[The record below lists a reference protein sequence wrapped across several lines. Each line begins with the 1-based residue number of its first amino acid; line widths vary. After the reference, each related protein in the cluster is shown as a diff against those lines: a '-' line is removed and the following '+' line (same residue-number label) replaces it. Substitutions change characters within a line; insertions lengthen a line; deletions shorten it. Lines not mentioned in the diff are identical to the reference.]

1 MFRSKSV
8 KGANAMIK
16 SDQIIRCGDFKVLR
30 YAVARTGIIG
40 HWIKGDNKREFRAD
54 NGAVL
59 NYWKSTGTISF
70 QGPELA
76 AAKFKASVLKRAIVI
91 R

>member
-1 MFRSKSV
+1 MKKS
-8 KGANAMIK
+8 G
-16 SDQIIRCGDFKVLR
+16 QTFTCGDYKVLR
-30 YAVARTGIIG
+30 FAVARTGITG
-40 HWIKGDNKREFRAD
+40 HWIKGVNNKREFRAD

-59 NYWKSTGTISF
+59 NYWKSTGTVSF

-76 AAKFKASVLKRAIVI
+76 AAKFKASVLQRAIVI